1 MNRTQKI
8 IGIFRKTAVV
18 LWWTVTVAVAVA
30 VVGIIAAKLRGEVPY
45 FFGYSIM
52 NIVSGSMGDT
62 IPEGSYILIQKT
74 DAADI
79 RNGDIICFYSDEQA
93 IRGYPNTH
101 RVVEDPIHGA
111 NGIEFVTKGDAN
123 PTTDSVTAK
132 GHRLIGRYVKNLNG
146 LTSLSNMLQD
156 NGILIISI
164 VLPALCVAVMIASA
178 YLKLK
183 RQDEDQEDATVA
195 PVSVPPAVPEVEPA
209 VQAEA
214 SLAEP
219 EAEPEVQEEVITA
232 EPEAE
237 PVVQEEVIAAEPEA
251 EPVVQEEVIAAEPEA
266 EPVVQEEVITAEPE
280 AEPEVQ
286 EEVITAEPEAE
297 QDKQEAMP
305 QQIREKS
312 PKKRPIPP
320 RRKSKIVLTFSWM
333 DK

>member
-45 FFGYSIM
+45 FFGYSVM

-123 PTTDSVTAK
+123 PTKDSVTAK

-209 VQAEA
+209 QTEA
-214 SLAEP
+214 SL
-219 EAEPEVQEEVITA
+219 A

-251 EPVVQEEVIAAEPEA
+251 E
-266 EPVVQEEVITAEPE
+266 
-280 AEPEVQ
+280 
-286 EEVITAEPEAE
+286 

-305 QQIREKS
+305 PQIREKS
-312 PKKRPIPP
+312 PEKRPIPP

>member
-45 FFGYSIM
+45 FFGYSVM

-237 PVVQEEVIAAEPEA
+237 PVVQEEVI
-251 EPVVQEEVIAAEPEA
+251 
-266 EPVVQEEVITAEPE
+266 TAEPE